1 MLKNKGF
8 LTIIGKVGQFPGYN
22 YYMGTG
28 VGVGMPDA
36 GCVYGGRRWGC
47 ITYIYIKNNPIN
59 PIKSG
64 MRLINIRDDGG
75 F

>member
-1 MLKNKGF
+1 MRDA
-8 LTIIGKVGQFPGYN
+8 
-22 YYMGTG
+22 YMGVDG
-28 VGVGMPDA
+28 GMHH
-36 GCVYGGRRWGC
+36 V
-47 ITYIYIKNNPIN
+47 YIYIKKNPIN